1 MNKQVF
7 TFFTEELAKVAG
19 VELNLRG
26 YSEDPT
32 SYYKD
37 PKTVDR
43 DIEKY
48 EALLDKSTPGT
59 RPRKSDYTRV
69 SSTPRK
75 GLLGK
80 LGLKTT
86 KTTVD
91 NKKYDKAFYDYS
103 AARDKA
109 RENLRLKGIIDPL
122 DLDMEYPSKY
132 RADQKHKDLT
142 YGKLT
147 SRMFDDSRE
156 LKGLDTDEAY
166 SKNPYSNF
174 LDDQKLDKIVEM
186 YKGKMSKY
194 DDPDSREGHKMF
206 LDRAAALRKDPNV
219 KGYRME
225 WG

>member
-1 MNKQVF
+1 
-7 TFFTEELAKVAG
+7 
-19 VELNLRG
+19 
-26 YSEDPT
+26 
-32 SYYKD
+32 
-37 PKTVDR
+37 
-43 DIEKY
+43 
-48 EALLDKSTPGT
+48 
-59 RPRKSDYTRV
+59 
-69 SSTPRK
+69 
-75 GLLGK
+75 
-80 LGLKTT
+80 
-86 KTTVD
+86 
-91 NKKYDKAFYDYS
+91 
-103 AARDKA
+103 
-109 RENLRLKGIIDPL
+109 
-122 DLDMEYPSKY
+122 MEYPSKY